1 MRAKAAY
8 SKSFGDCVNHEAE
21 FRRIIEGD
29 PEIAAM
35 LAAMRLFDAPDLW
48 LVSGVLFQTVWNVL
62 EAKPHGHGILD
73 YDLFY
78 FDPDT
83 SEEAEDRWIKRAARH
98 FAFAD
103 REVQLRNQARV
114 HLWYP
119 NKFAIPY
126 PQLHC
131 ATDGIEQFLMPACM
145 VGICPA
151 NNNFELF
158 APLGL
163 DDIFDRFIRPNPLWQ
178 GPPRAEYARKAE
190 RYRRDWPSVRLA
202 GWS

>member
-1 MRAKAAY
+1 VTHAEPR
-8 SKSFGDCVNHEAE
+8 DEAE
-21 FRRIIEGD
+21 FRRIIEND
-29 PEIAAM
+29 PTITAL
-35 LAAMRLFDAPDLW
+35 LAAMRSFPAPDLW

-62 EAKPHGHGILD
+62 EAKPRGHGIID

-83 SEEAEDRWIKRAARH
+83 SEEAEDRWIKRAAAH

-119 NKFAIPY
+119 DKFGIPY
-126 PQLHC
+126 PQLHGSC
-131 ATDGIEQFLMPACM
+131 DGIKQFLMPACM
-145 VGICPA
+145 VGVRPTASGI
-151 NNNFELF
+151 ELF

-163 DDIFDRFIRPNPLWQ
+163 DDIFDRVIRPNPLWQ
-178 GPPRAEYARKAE
+178 GPPRPQYLAKAR
-190 RYRRDWPSVRLA
+190 RYMQDWPSVRLITEERA
-202 GWS
+202 

>member
-1 MRAKAAY
+1 MIERTPR
-8 SKSFGDCVNHEAE
+8 EAE
-21 FRRIIEGD
+21 FRRVVEND
-29 PEIAAM
+29 PAIAAL
-35 LAAMRLFDAPDLW
+35 LAAMRTFEAPDLW
-48 LVSGVLFQTVWNVL
+48 LVSGVLFQSVWNVL
-62 EAKPHGHGILD
+62 EGKPRGHGILD

-83 SEEAEDRWIKRAARH
+83 SEEAEDRWIQRAAQH

-119 NKFAIPY
+119 KKFDLPY

-131 ATDGIEQFLMPACM
+131 SCDGIKQFLMPACM
-145 VGICPA
+145 VGIRPRCTGI
-151 NNNFELF
+151 EVF

-163 DDIFDRFIRPNPLWQ
+163 DDIFDRVIRPNPFWQ
-178 GPPRAEYARKAE
+178 GPPRSQYLVKAK
-190 RYRRDWPSVRLA
+190 RYMQDWPSVRFA
-202 GWS
+202 PEDAA